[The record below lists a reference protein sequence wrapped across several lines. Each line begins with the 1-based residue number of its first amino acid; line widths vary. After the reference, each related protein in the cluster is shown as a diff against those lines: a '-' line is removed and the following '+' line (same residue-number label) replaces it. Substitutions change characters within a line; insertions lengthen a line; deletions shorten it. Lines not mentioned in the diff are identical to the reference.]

1 MVVNKLLDYLRFG
14 ELAGLAISDIDDQDN
29 LDKMFSYINRG
40 LKKINSELS
49 LTEASETFTLVT
61 DVVSYQLADPL
72 LLRIKSAY
80 DQLGAELSLN
90 IESDFRSVVVSNYNT
105 VSFIGHRDNT
115 ENTVTSISI
124 LYLKD
129 FEEITDEDDVVP
141 ISDGLVE
148 VLVNY
153 VAYLAHGSINMSEG
167 SSAYKYQTQYEVE
180 LGKARKFGYK
190 TGLFNN
196 IDKLRERGFA

>member
-129 FEEITDEDDVVP
+129 FEEIIDEDDVVP

-153 VAYLAHGSINMSEG
+153 VAYLAHGSMNMAEG

-196 IDKLRERGFA
+196 VDKLRERGFT